1 MTAHAYNLRSLRIMN
16 NGSAALSLEEAR
28 TLMLRDHSQLR
39 MICIG
44 HDMYKVR
51 EQIFLT
57 HESAAN

>member
-44 HDMYKVR
+44 HDMYKVGK
-51 EQIFLT
+51 QFF
-57 HESAAN
+57 